1 MALEI
6 LLAYHFPEDSGL
18 LFENATVRHS
28 AHAISK
34 VTILFWV
41 GGK

>member
-18 LFENATVRHS
+18 LFEKATVQQS
-28 AHAISK
+28 NN
-34 VTILFWV
+34 TFLGV